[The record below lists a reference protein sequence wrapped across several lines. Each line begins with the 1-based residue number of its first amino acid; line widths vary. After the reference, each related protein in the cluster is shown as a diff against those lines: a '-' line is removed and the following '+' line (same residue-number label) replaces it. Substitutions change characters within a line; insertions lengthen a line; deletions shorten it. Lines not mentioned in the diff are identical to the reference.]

1 LPGAA
6 GSVGHLVCQ
15 LAKNAGCRVVGI
27 AGSDEKLDLLRSDLG
42 VDEAVNYK
50 SENFRKELAAACP
63 NGTSTPAREDAC
75 QPSPSRCPC
84 LWVYLCNV
92 KSAE

>member
-1 LPGAA
+1 MDGVPCLPGAA

-63 NGTSTPAREDAC
+63 NGTSTLGLMRVSQVLHIAPVFGSIYAT
-75 QPSPSRCPC
+75 
-84 LWVYLCNV
+84 
-92 KSAE
+92 